1 MRIHCPTP
9 LSTSKVVA
17 LCGNGGIDYG
27 EDCDCGTAGAAADPG
42 LLLRNL
48 NQVTIRGIYIGLYRD
63 NGKENGSYHLGFRV

>member
-27 EDCDCGTAGAAADPG
+27 ENCDCGTAGAAADPG

-48 NQVTIRGIYIGLYRD
+48 N
-63 NGKENGSYHLGFRV
+63 